1 VARYFVIPLLLAAA
15 LAASCGTAPVH
26 TAAVQ
31 TVTAAPA
38 SPPPS
43 STPSLAPL
51 AIDTTP
57 TPAAP
62 PAPPTPS
69 AASQPSSYGFTFS
82 GLPPGSYPVHVHSA
96 CNGSQAFHLATL
108 GSLAIGMSRSGTVTV
123 PAMYVGEG
131 LCLIVYANPSLT
143 SVMSV
148 RRV

>member
-1 VARYFVIPLLLAAA
+1 VARYLVISLLLAAV
-15 LAASCGTAPVH
+15 LTVSCGTAPVH
-26 TAAVQ
+26 TADVQ
-31 TVTAAPA
+31 ALTAIPA
-38 SPPPS
+38 SPSPS
-43 STPSLAPL
+43 STPSLAPV
-51 AIDTTP
+51 ASDPTP

-69 AASQPSSYGFTFS
+69 AASQPSSYPFTFS
-82 GLPPGSYPVHVHSA
+82 GLPTGSFPVHVHSA

-108 GSLAIGMSRSGTVTV
+108 GSLFVGMSRSGTVTV

-143 SVMSV
+143 SVLSV